1 MQAVRLNDLLNTLT
15 SVKSKMR
22 IILLD
27 VCRNNPFP
35 EINKTI
41 GRGLSIVDAKV
52 GTAAASGDQSVNS
65 ASSFMSTRG
74 GYIAPRHD
82 LAYTFATLARVQAPI
97 DFDFSSFPRQIVVL
111 ND

>member
-41 GRGLSIVDAKV
+41 GRGLAIVDAKV
-52 GTAAASGDQSVNS
+52 GAQQLREINQLTAPQVS
-65 ASSFMSTRG
+65 
-74 GYIAPRHD
+74 
-82 LAYTFATLARVQAPI
+82 
-97 DFDFSSFPRQIVVL
+97 
-111 ND
+111 